1 MRCKSGIFRWSAA
14 AALGATLLSAQS
26 EPDAL
31 AGFGIGAALR
41 RAEFNPA
48 SLADVFGAYRGAF
61 LQYLDARLGFS
72 ARMYRMLL
80 RELENGRVDEQAGAA
95 NAGIEKAGI
104 TGLVTAAVESGTL
117 TQTLDQSLLTLRGNA
132 EGLYRFAAG
141 RPVLPLCYSA
151 AETGCDPSPFN
162 NVELSASFSGAAGA
176 GPHRLT
182 AASVRYVLVNSRDLR
197 SQAYRK
203 AWSDWYAKTLAA
215 VKSGG
220 GDLLAALD
228 AVFQNV
234 AESVYDEWYDGA
246 RKALAAAPRD
256 EAAIRAV
263 LSEQLEQL
271 EAAMRR
277 LDPDLDSRAG
287 AALDAYARYFNITRQ
302 GFEPGNLPM
311 LTLEGTYQQPAA
323 EPRHFDATAIFA
335 WSPKG
340 KGTVNPGTLTV
351 NAGASLYTKAP
362 AIWRGTQTAVQ
373 FERPINGSAALA
385 LGGYFQY
392 LMNPALIDPRL
403 VVAGRGSIAVA
414 NATVTLRFPNSGV
427 KVPVGVSWSNRTELV
442 TGSEIRGHIGL
453 SFDSHALMIG
463 GKQ

>member
-1 MRCKSGIFRWSAA
+1 MFRLSAA
-14 AALGATLLSAQS
+14 ALLGGTLLWAQS

-31 AGFGIGAALR
+31 AGFGIAAALR
-41 RAEFNPA
+41 RPDFNPA

-61 LQYLDARLGFS
+61 LQYLDARLSFS

-95 NAGIEKAGI
+95 NAGIERAGI
-104 TGLVTAAVESGTL
+104 TGVVTAAVESGTL

-132 EGLYRFAAG
+132 EGLYRFTTG
-141 RPVLPLCYSA
+141 RPVLPLCYTA
-151 AETGCDPSPFN
+151 VETGCDPSPFN
-162 NVELSASFSGAAGA
+162 NVELSASFSVSKGSTPAGAA
-176 GPHRLT
+176 PRRLT

-203 AWSDWYAKTLAA
+203 AWSDWYAKNLAA

-220 GDLLAALD
+220 GDLLAAWD

-234 AESVYDEWYDGA
+234 AASMYDEWYGGA

-256 EAAIRAV
+256 EKAIRQI
-263 LSEQLEQL
+263 LGEQLGQL

-287 AALDAYARYFNITRQ
+287 AALDAYARYFNIARQ
-302 GFEPGNLPM
+302 GFAPGNLPM
-311 LTLEGTYQQPAA
+311 LTLEGTYQQPPS
-323 EPRHFDATAIFA
+323 ELHRVDATVIFA

-351 NAGASLYTKAP
+351 NGGASLYTKAP
-362 AIWRGTQTAVQ
+362 ALWRAAQAAVQ
-373 FERPINGSAALA
+373 FERPVNGSAALA

-392 LMNPALIDPRL
+392 LMSPGLIDPRL
-403 VVAGRGSIAVA
+403 VVAGRGTIAVA
-414 NATVTLRFPNSGV
+414 NATVTLRLPNSGV
-427 KVPVGVSWSNRTELV
+427 KVPIGVSWSNRTELL